1 MLQQQ
6 IAAVFE
12 NGRFRVLTPL
22 AIPLV
27 EGQHVQLLLEVADTP
42 NDPLA
47 LAFHVYDGLS
57 EQEIADIEAV
67 ALDRSAFF
75 EAERDS

>member
-6 IAAVFE
+6 ITAVFE
-12 NGRFRVLTPL
+12 NGHFRVLTPL
-22 AIPLV
+22 ALPLV
-27 EGQHVQLLLEVADTP
+27 EGQHVQLLLEIADMP

>member
-1 MLQQQ
+1 M
-6 IAAVFE
+6 FE
-12 NGRFRVLTPL
+12 NGLFRVLTPL
-22 AIPLV
+22 ALPLV
-27 EGQHVQLLLEVADTP
+27 EGQHVQLLLEVADMP